1 MNRLLSGLLA
11 LLLASVAFA
20 APRKP
25 ATGTHPPAK
34 HRAKRT
40 RGKHGKSTRVHS
52 NTATAPRADR
62 QPIVK

>member
-1 MNRLLSGLLA
+1 MNRLLSGMLA

-25 ATGTHPPAK
+25 ATGTHPPGK

-40 RGKHGKSTRVHS
+40 RAKHGKSTVVHS
-52 NTATAPRADR
+52 KTATAPRADR
-62 QPIVK
+62 QPTVK

>member
-11 LLLASVAFA
+11 LQLASVAFA

-25 ATGTHPPAK
+25 ATGPHQQAK

-40 RGKHGKSTRVHS
+40 RGKHNKFTGVHS
-52 NTATAPRADR
+52 KTATAPRADR
-62 QPIVK
+62 QPLVK